1 MDRAN
6 LAGYRGLAYIMWGSW
21 RIEGE
26 ALIEGAP
33 SDDLSGTFVADS
45 ETEPLLLSTLA
56 SALHEPYQL
65 RIGEEREHHEPVD
78 IAIVGHDGNRINFAF
93 RE

>member
-6 LAGYRGLAYIMWGSW
+6 FVGYRGLAYIMWGSW
-21 RIEGE
+21 RIEGQ
-26 ALIEGAP
+26 AMIEGAP
-33 SDDLSGTFVADS
+33 TDGFSGTFVADS

-56 SALHEPYQL
+56 TALHESYRL
-65 RIGEEREHHEPVD
+65 RIGEEEEHHEPVD